1 MPALAIAI
9 VSYNTRG
16 LLDECL
22 RSLRADADAGRAEVW
37 VVDNKSPDD
46 SADMVEREHPWATLI
61 RSDVN
66 LGYGPA
72 VNVVASRTDTAWIA
86 CANSDLAFTPDAVAT
101 LLAAGEAHPEAG
113 AIAPRL
119 VLPDGST
126 QQSVQPFPSVAT
138 ALLAASRAPSFSARA
153 RSRLYLPGAWEE
165 DAPQEVPWATG
176 AFLVVRRTA
185 WDEVGGFDEAQWM
198 YAEDLDLGWRLA
210 KAGWTTRYEP
220 SAVVHHHESA
230 ASKPAFGGQAG
241 VVDKWV
247 RANHAW
253 MVRRQGLVRT
263 WTASGIAATDAG
275 VRVLALRA
283 LARRDSERF
292 AEKLDWARR
301 DLKGARSGLRSR
313 SKLLEAK

>member
-37 VVDNKSPDD
+37 VVDNNSPDD
-46 SADMVEREHPWATLI
+46 SADMVEREHPWAKLI

-72 VNVVASRTDTAWIA
+72 VNVVAGRTDTAWIA
-86 CANSDLAFTPDAVAT
+86 CANSDLEFTPGALAT
-101 LLAAGEAHPEAG
+101 MLEAGEAHPEAG

-126 QQSVQPFPSVAT
+126 QQSVQPFPSVGT
-138 ALLAASRAPSFSARA
+138 ALLAASRAPSFSGRA
-153 RSRLYLPGAWEE
+153 RSLLYLPGAWDE

-176 AFLVVRRTA
+176 AFLVVRREA
-185 WDEVGGFDEAQWM
+185 WEQVGGFDEAQWM

-230 ASKPAFGGQAG
+230 ASKVAFGGQAG
-241 VVDKWV
+241 VVEKWV

-253 MVRRQGLVRT
+253 MVRRQGLFRT
-263 WTASGIAATDAG
+263 WAASGIAAADAG
-275 VRVLALRA
+275 VRVLALSA
-283 LARRDSERF
+283 LARRDAERF
-292 AEKLDWARR
+292 GEKLDWARR
-301 DLKGARSGLRSR
+301 DFKGARSGLRSK
-313 SKLLEAK
+313 SKLLEAR

>member
-1 MPALAIAI
+1 MPSVAIAI

-37 VVDNKSPDD
+37 VVDNASTDG
-46 SADMVEREHPWATLI
+46 SADMVEADHGWARLI
-61 RSDVN
+61 RSQEN

-72 VNVVASRTDTAWIA
+72 VNVVARETDSAWVA
-86 CANSDLAFTPDAVAT
+86 PANSDLAFTPGAIGT

-126 QQSVQPFPSVAT
+126 QQSVQPFPTVGT
-138 ALLAASRAPSFSARA
+138 ALLAASRAASFSARA
-153 RSRLYLPGAWEE
+153 RGRLYLPGAWDEG
-165 DAPQEVPWATG
+165 ASQEVPWATG
-176 AFLVVRRTA
+176 AFLIVRRAA
-185 WDEVGGFDEAQWM
+185 WEQVGGFDEAQWM

-220 SAVVHHHESA
+220 AAVVHHHESA
-230 ASKPAFGGQAG
+230 ASKVAFGGQAG

-247 RANHAW
+247 RANNAW
-253 MVRRQGLVRT
+253 MVRRQGVART
-263 WTASGIAATDAG
+263 WAANGIVAAEAG
-275 VRVLALRA
+275 ARVLALGA
-283 LARRDSERF
+283 LSRRDAERF
-292 AEKLDWARR
+292 GPQLERARR
-301 DLKGARSGLRSR
+301 DLRGARAGLRP
-313 SKLLEAK
+313 KAELLKAR